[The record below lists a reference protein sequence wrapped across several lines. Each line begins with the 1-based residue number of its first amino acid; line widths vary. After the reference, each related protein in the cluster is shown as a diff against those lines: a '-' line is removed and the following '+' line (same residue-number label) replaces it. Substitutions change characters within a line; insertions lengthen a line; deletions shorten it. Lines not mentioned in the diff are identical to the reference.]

1 MRIHDIQC
9 FERSLDDGV
18 SDGIH
23 IFERWE
29 IGGFNNSFI
38 VDGRGTGGGGGT
50 LGCGGR
56 GTGALF
62 TLFGRRGSRR
72 RPRSRFPP
80 RHRRLLEDI
89 RRLHVG
95 YNIPIRRLLNITY
108 WCHICVDMFDGLVDM
123 LAVELGS
130 RVSMATSSHS
140 REK

>member
-1 MRIHDIQC
+1 MRIDDIQC
-9 FERSLDDGV
+9 FKGSLDDGV

-38 VDGRGTGGGGGT
+38 VDGRGTGGGGGGA
-50 LGCGGR
+50 LGCG
-56 GTGALF
+56 GALF
-62 TLFGRRGSRR
+62 TLFGRRRSRR
-72 RPRSRFPP
+72 RPRRSRFPP

-95 YNIPIRRLLNITY
+95 YNIPIRRLLNITHR
-108 WCHICVDMFDGLVDM
+108 CHIHIDMFDGLVDM

-140 REK
+140 RKK